1 MMTKFCESIH
11 GDNWM
16 ITDLGKLW
24 PQFNGHGPGFSWQV
38 GSCWSSIYLSTS
50 AVQYLQGTFSWGQI
64 SKWRSS
70 ESRKCDPGQ
79 PLGHSRR
86 RNEQVSW
93 CLSLEPCSP
102 THEQPTFVHF
112 TFNLEMTE
120 LRGMLMFNMCSL
132 IGSRHTAHAFSRPP
146 PDWFEISWCIH
157 SWHPLCPHNK
167 DTGLFISS
175 LLKNRMR
182 FHQQKIRELI
192 LQLSIHVKI
201 YKHTTGIRSRLGWHL
216 AYAPQRGP
224 THKCK
229 KPKHERK
236 RWLP

>member
-112 TFNLEMTE
+112 IFNSEMTE
-120 LRGMLMFNMCSL
+120 LRGMLMFNVCSL
-132 IGSRHTAHAFSRPP
+132 IGSRFNLFWHRVLRITAIVDYPNIALNGKFIICLFRLNVDGKLCRCDWDNKEKCASR
-146 PDWFEISWCIH
+146 
-157 SWHPLCPHNK
+157 
-167 DTGLFISS
+167 
-175 LLKNRMR
+175 
-182 FHQQKIRELI
+182 
-192 LQLSIHVKI
+192 
-201 YKHTTGIRSRLGWHL
+201 
-216 AYAPQRGP
+216 
-224 THKCK
+224 
-229 KPKHERK
+229 
-236 RWLP
+236 